1 MPQSW
6 MKIIAYV
13 GVVACLLLT
22 FQLHLL
28 AALFSGLLVYEI
40 VHILAGRLI
49 GPGLSATGARTIAV
63 IIISVVVILLITGL
77 TILGVRFIG
86 ADENGVASLMRQ
98 MAQIIGD
105 SRSVLPDWALPY
117 LPPNAEAMKA
127 AAAQALRDNA
137 GMLKTLGGD
146 IGRSLVHILIG
157 MIIGALVALHETL
170 PEEHRRPLSK
180 AWIEQVSRVGQ
191 AFRRVVF
198 AQVRI
203 SALNTLLTWLY
214 LAVALPLFGVE
225 LPLVKTM
232 VALTFLL
239 GLIPVVGNLMSNTII
254 AVISLSNS
262 LGMMLVSLGYLV
274 VIHKLEYFV
283 NAKIIGSRIQAK
295 AWELLTMM
303 LLMESAF
310 GIPGVIAAPVIY
322 AYVKRELG
330 EAGLI

>member
-6 MKIIAYV
+6 MKPLAYA
-13 GVVACLLLT
+13 GVAGILLLT

-49 GPGLSATGARTIAV
+49 GPNLSASGARTVAV
-63 IIISVVVILLITGL
+63 IIIASTVVLLITGL
-77 TILGVRFIG
+77 TIAGVHYASTDEAGIG
-86 ADENGVASLMRQ
+86 VLLNQ
-98 MAQIIGD
+98 MAQIIED
-105 SRSVLPDWALPY
+105 SRSTLPQWAIAY
-117 LPPNAEAMKA
+117 LPEDSEAMKA
-127 AAAQALRDNA
+127 AAAEALRSNA
-137 GMLKTLGGD
+137 DILRTLGGD

-157 MIIGALVALHETL
+157 MIIGALVALHETQ
-170 PEEHRRPLSK
+170 PEEHRKPLSR
-180 AWIEQVSRVGQ
+180 AWIEQVAHVGQ

-203 SALNTLLTWLY
+203 SALNTFLTWLY
-214 LAVALPLFGVE
+214 LAVVLPLFGVQ

-232 VALTFLL
+232 VLATFLL
-239 GLIPVVGNLMSNTII
+239 GLIPVLGNLMSNTII
-254 AVISLSNS
+254 AVISLSHS
-262 LGMMLVSLGYLV
+262 LVMMGVSLGYLV

-322 AYVKRELG
+322 AYVKRELS